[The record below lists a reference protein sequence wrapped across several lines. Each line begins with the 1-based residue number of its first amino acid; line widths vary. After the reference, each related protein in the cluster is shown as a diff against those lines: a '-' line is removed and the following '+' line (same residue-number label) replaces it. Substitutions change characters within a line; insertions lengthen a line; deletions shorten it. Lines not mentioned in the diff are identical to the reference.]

1 MLETGLLSGNC
12 VQVTYKLSAN
22 LHWWRFVSKQKM
34 QHRVSGQFQL
44 TLHATAGR

>member
-22 LHWWRFVSKQKM
+22 LYWWRFVSKQKM

-44 TLHATAGR
+44 NLHAAADR